1 MRRGDGSWE
10 ASQAEA
16 VGDPLADGWE
26 ADETFKEH
34 EEEVKA
40 LQDSMGE
47 DVSAAALTSREPR
60 VAPTPARTPRRS
72 YFDLDQPK
80 QETRSVLDYG
90 DI

>member
-1 MRRGDGSWE
+1 
-10 ASQAEA
+10 
-16 VGDPLADGWE
+16 
-26 ADETFKEH
+26 
-34 EEEVKA
+34 
-40 LQDSMGE
+40 MGE

-60 VAPTPARTPRRS
+60 AAPTPARTPRRS